1 MSVPNFAQANRDLA
15 SLQQRQQGL
24 DAAIFGGELW
34 MEPGVAERAAVRC
47 EQQIDEVDQMIYDLR
62 PLARERKFGDNAD
75 GRAVAA
81 AFKDAAVTGENSVE
95 GVLRNSQ
102 DVLRNMAATYRAAGR
117 AAAQAEQANQQM
129 FQGDAR

>member
-1 MSVPNFAQANRDLA
+1 
-15 SLQQRQQGL
+15 
-24 DAAIFGGELW
+24 
-34 MEPGVAERAAVRC
+34 
-47 EQQIDEVDQMIYDLR
+47 MIYDLR
-62 PLARERKFGDNAD
+62 PLARERKFGDNAPD